1 MPRDLTP
8 ARRGVPATAE
18 GWQSTA
24 DDLTVLRKIAA
35 AERAIYGHVTAAT
48 AQLLAERMVEVEA
61 DIVMA
66 KASGVVQ

>member
-8 ARRGVPATAE
+8 ARRGVPSTPEA
-18 GWQSTA
+18 WQSTA

-35 AERAIYGHVTAAT
+35 AERAIYGHITAAT

-61 DIVMA
+61 DIAIVR
-66 KASGVVQ
+66 ASGVVQ

>member
-35 AERAIYGHVTAAT
+35 AERAIYGRITDAT
-48 AQLLAERMVEVEA
+48 AQLLAERMVEVET
-61 DIVMA
+61 DIAIVR
-66 KASGVVQ
+66 ASGALQ